1 MKRIAVVGSG
11 IAGMGAALALTKQGA
26 GRVTLFEAGH
36 HFGGHAHTVD
46 VTLPDAKGQAVTHG
60 VDTGFLVFNERT
72 YPNLIG
78 LFDELGV
85 PVAKSDMSF
94 SVQVPQGSGG
104 QQVGLSGHQRWLTSL
119 QWCGSSLNTVFAQRR
134 NVASPRFWRMLSDL
148 MRFNRVTTAMAERGD
163 DAKLA
168 QPIGDF
174 LAEQGFGPAFR
185 DAYLLPMIACIW
197 SCPTEQ
203 MLQFPIG
210 TLIRFCHNHGLLQVA
225 NRPQWFTVA
234 GGSREYVRRVVA
246 RLSDVRL
253 STPVERLVRLG
264 EGGAGGVVLHTREG
278 SEVFDEVVL
287 ACHSDQALAL
297 LGAGATHT
305 ERELLG
311 AVKYHPNRAVLHTD
325 QALLPSRRLA
335 WAAWNYEREA
345 PSSDTGK
352 AGEHVCLHYLLNVL
366 QPLPFAQ
373 PVVVSLNPLRE
384 PAPETVIASY
394 DYDHPVFDMA
404 AIEAQR
410 RLGEIQGHQHV
421 WFCGAWTG
429 YGFHE
434 DGLKSGRAVAAALLA
449 KDGKAMPQDAAQ
461 LADGYLARHANP
473 AMPQAEGEASHDE
486 TLAEPATLKEGV

>member
-1 MKRIAVVGSG
+1 MVRAWVERVLMKRIAVVGSG
-11 IAGMGAALALTKQGA
+11 IAGLGAALALSGQG
-26 GRVTLFEAGH
+26 GRKVTLFEAGAT
-36 HFGGHAHTVD
+36 FGGHAHTVD
-46 VTLPDAKGQAVTHG
+46 VTLPDAQGQPVTHG

-72 YPNLIG
+72 YPNLIA
-78 LFDELGV
+78 LFEELGV
-85 PVAKSDMSF
+85 AVAKSDMSF
-94 SVQVPQGSGG
+94 SVQVPAGVKPSG
-104 QQVGLSGHQRWLTSL
+104 LRGHQRWLAQL

-134 NVASPRFWRMLSDL
+134 NVLSPRFWRMLSDL

-163 DAKLA
+163 DATLA
-168 QPIGDF
+168 QPIADF
-174 LAEQGFGPAFR
+174 LAEQRFGPEFR
-185 DAYLLPMIACIW
+185 DAYLLPMVACIW

-225 NRPQWFTVA
+225 NRPQWYTVR

-246 RLSDVRL
+246 RLSDARL
-253 STPVERLVRLG
+253 NTPIQRLVRLG
-264 EGGAGGVVLHTREG
+264 EGGAGGVVLHTAEG
-278 SEVFDEVVL
+278 SQVFDEVVL

-297 LGAGATHT
+297 LGAGATAT

-311 AVKYHPNRAVLHTD
+311 AVKYHDNRAVLHTD
-325 QALLPSRRLA
+325 ASLLPSRRLA

-345 PSSDTGK
+345 PHADTGK
-352 AGEHVCLHYLLNVL
+352 TGEHVCLHYLLNVL

-384 PAPETVIASY
+384 PAPDKVLASY
-394 DYDHPVFDMA
+394 QYAHPVFDNA
-404 AIEAQR
+404 AIEAQQ
-410 RLGEIQGHQHV
+410 RLSEIQGHQHV

-449 KDGKAMPQDAAQ
+449 KDGKAMPQDSAQ
-461 LADGYLARHANP
+461 LADGYLARHAHP
-473 AMPQAEGEASHDE
+473 SMDGAPQNTEAS
-486 TLAEPATLKEGV
+486 V

>member
-1 MKRIAVVGSG
+1 V
-11 IAGMGAALALTKQGA
+11 
-26 GRVTLFEAGH
+26 
-36 HFGGHAHTVD
+36 
-46 VTLPDAKGQAVTHG
+46 
-60 VDTGFLVFNERT
+60 
-72 YPNLIG
+72 
-78 LFDELGV
+78 
-85 PVAKSDMSF
+85 
-94 SVQVPQGSGG
+94 
-104 QQVGLSGHQRWLTSL
+104 
-119 QWCGSSLNTVFAQRR
+119 
-134 NVASPRFWRMLSDL
+134 
-148 MRFNRVTTAMAERGD
+148 
-163 DAKLA
+163 
-168 QPIGDF
+168 
-174 LAEQGFGPAFR
+174 
-185 DAYLLPMIACIW
+185 ACIW

-253 STPVERLVRLG
+253 NTPIERLVRLG

-297 LGAGATHT
+297 LGAGATAT

-311 AVKYHPNRAVLHTD
+311 TVKYHANRAVLHTD

-352 AGEHVCLHYLLNVL
+352 TGEHVCLHYLLNML

-373 PVVVSLNPLRE
+373 SVVVSLNPLRE
-384 PAPETVIASY
+384 PTPEKVIASY
-394 DYDHPVFDMA
+394 DYAHPVFDRA

-449 KDGKAMPQDAAQ
+449 KEGKAMPQDAAQ
-461 LADGYLARHANP
+461 LADGYLAQHAHP
-473 AMPQAEGEASHDE
+473 AMPQATGEASHDE
-486 TLAEPATLKEGV
+486 TLAEPAPLKEGV